1 MRMDPPIFR
10 AAVRPLTTEG
20 NHDGGAT
27 RIPPPELVIRNA
39 SEMSTGAT
47 LGRPSNRP
55 LSMYGAGQ
63 TPQGGGSDS
72 NGHGG
77 AGDNAKKLP
86 ARIFQHIDDLLKA
99 KPEVNVHAPIRRLVL
114 DAESYS
120 KQADTHI
127 DFRRPDLALQD
138 YMKASIIAIDIIPR
152 HKEYPDLKADRG
164 ELHRLYS
171 ALQKRLYSQY
181 TRFEEVKVAIKKNN
195 AESGI
200 QPGSVN
206 VVANGISGEEQRR
219 PPVVLKNDT
228 QDAKTP
234 SGGDN
239 KSPARTKPVVHPKP
253 NALLGKAL
261 GNHQRSQSEQINRSP
276 NPHKEDL
283 ESRFARLRA
292 IDTQSPARPFVK
304 TSAVGYDRRS
314 SLQSSKSPD
323 KPSGPRD
330 MPRASLGPPRPSKL
344 AMDVLIPDMPRPPDA
359 IYSPDRTSLDT
370 RSFPPSRIAPRP
382 SLSES
387 RKPATAPAASHLTR
401 TNPNMSADS
410 LSNGLKGSS
419 PRPPL
424 DRKLFNSATVVADD
438 LVNYMKQHRIL
449 FVDIRSRSQ
458 FDGGHIM
465 SQSIL
470 CIEPIAL
477 TEDMSAS
484 QLEERLVVSPD
495 NEADLFR
502 KRQNYDFV
510 VYYDQSSS
518 SNLYA
523 DETSNVEEIPLRDFS
538 KAIFEYDYNK
548 KLKCPPKLLVGGLD
562 SWVQLMGP
570 GALATSTTLQ
580 AVTPPIPHHDS
591 PMRATSTPLS
601 LEKQYQS
608 RPLTQDEESKWQKKL
623 MEPSDDFAGRFP
635 DIDTFEK
642 RDQSNTTKASQ
653 NKSIAEHSMSDYSYV
668 DAHEAELNS
677 LEFREPARPALALSK
692 RSYHGVSESVSSSA
706 SAPQKSG
713 WGLTEVDSISPP
725 VSASGRTG
733 LDNFGNTCYMNS
745 ILQAFSAT
753 PWFVTYL
760 LDGSIDRAGAPPRKK
775 GEVSDPPQLMV
786 RNLAFLIRHLWSG
799 QYNFVK
805 PQTLRNYIYR
815 ICNRGHSNSRVLF
828 GGPNQQ
834 DAQEFLDFLLNIIED
849 ETNPGRDRPEPAA
862 LTTAQEQQ
870 IRNEGHA
877 AEIKFHRLRYAAAH
891 QSPITDKLLICT
903 MKIFKCQEC
912 GWKTT
917 NHSDNSPYLNV
928 SIPDGRESKL
938 SDLLSRR
945 FSKEGKVKEV
955 YDDVKCDNCFAV
967 HGRNTRRSVT
977 EVITRLPDTLILVLV
992 RHTADIRRNNALV
1005 TFPLDDLNMDDY
1017 YYGLSDA
1024 GKDRPGKRSAT
1035 HYRCYAV
1042 VQHLG
1047 ENLHSGHYITLVR
1060 DRERTSQWWEFSDRR
1075 IRTIDAALTQT
1086 SNSYIMFYQRIE

>member
-1 MRMDPPIFR
+1 
-10 AAVRPLTTEG
+10 
-20 NHDGGAT
+20 
-27 RIPPPELVIRNA
+27 
-39 SEMSTGAT
+39 
-47 LGRPSNRP
+47 
-55 LSMYGAGQ
+55 MYGAGQ
-63 TPQGGGSDS
+63 TPQGGGSDA
-72 NGHGG
+72 NGQGA
-77 AGDNAKKLP
+77 AGDNGKKIP

-99 KPEVNVHAPIRRLVL
+99 KPEVNIHAPIRRLVL

-152 HKEYPDLKADRG
+152 HKEYPDLKTDRG

-171 ALQKRLYSQY
+171 ALQKRIYSQY

-200 QPGSVN
+200 RPGSTN
-206 VVANGISGEEQRR
+206 LVVNGIASEEQHSRA
-219 PPVVLKNDT
+219 PPAVPKNDT
-228 QDAKTP
+228 QSAKAL

-239 KSPARTKPVVHPKP
+239 RSHVRTKPQVHPKP
-253 NALLGKAL
+253 NALLGKAI
-261 GNHQRSQSEQINRSP
+261 GNHKRSQSEQINRAP
-276 NPHKEDL
+276 NSQNEEDL

-292 IDTQSPARPFVK
+292 VDTQSPDQRSKIYPSRPFVK
-304 TSAVGYDRRS
+304 TGTEGSDARS
-314 SLQSSKSPD
+314 TLQSSKSAD

-330 MPRASLGPPRPSKL
+330 MPKASSGPPRPSKL

-370 RSFPPSRIAPRP
+370 RSFPPPRAAPRP

-387 RKPATAPAASHLTR
+387 RKPAAAPTTSHSTR
-401 TNPNMSADS
+401 TNPNMPTDS
-410 LSNGLKGSS
+410 LPNGQKGSS

-424 DRKLFNSATVVADD
+424 DRKLFNSTTVVADD
-438 LVNYMKQHRIL
+438 LVDYMKQHRIL

-477 TEDMSAS
+477 MEDMSAS

-570 GALATSTTLQ
+570 GALATSNTLQ

-591 PMRATSTPLS
+591 PMQATSTSLS

-623 MEPSDDFAGRFP
+623 MEPSSDDFAGRFP

-642 RDQSNTTKASQ
+642 RDQPNTGTASQ
-653 NKSIAEHSMSDYSYV
+653 NKSIAEHSMTDYSYV
-668 DAHEAELNS
+668 DAHKAELNS

-713 WGLTEVDSISPP
+713 WGLPEVDSISPP

-760 LDGSIDRAGAPPRKK
+760 LDGSIDKAGAPPRKK

-786 RNLAFLIRHLWSG
+786 RNLAYLIRHLWSG

-862 LTTAQEQQ
+862 LTTAQELQ

-955 YDDVKCDNCFAV
+955 YDDVKCDKCFAV
-967 HGRNTRRSVT
+967 HGRKTRRSVT

-1005 TFPLDDLNMDDY
+1005 TFPLDDLNMDEY

-1047 ENLHSGHYITLVR
+1047 DNLHSGHYITLVR
-1060 DRERTSQWWEFSDRR
+1060 DRERTSRWWEFSDRR

>member
-1 MRMDPPIFR
+1 
-10 AAVRPLTTEG
+10 
-20 NHDGGAT
+20 
-27 RIPPPELVIRNA
+27 
-39 SEMSTGAT
+39 MSTGAT
-47 LGRPSNRP
+47 LSRPSNRP

-63 TPQGGGSDS
+63 TPQGGGSDA
-72 NGHGG
+72 NGQGA
-77 AGDNAKKLP
+77 AGDNGKKIP

-99 KPEVNVHAPIRRLVL
+99 KPEVNIHAPIRRLVL

-152 HKEYPDLKADRG
+152 HKEYPDLKTDRG

-171 ALQKRLYSQY
+171 ALQKRIYSQY

-200 QPGSVN
+200 RPGSTNLVG
-206 VVANGISGEEQRR
+206 NGIASEEQHSRA
-219 PPVVLKNDT
+219 PSTVPKNDT
-228 QDAKTP
+228 QSAKTL

-239 KSPARTKPVVHPKP
+239 RSPVRTKPQIHPKP
-253 NALLGKAL
+253 NALLGKAI
-261 GNHQRSQSEQINRSP
+261 GNHKRSQSEQINRAP
-276 NPHKEDL
+276 NSHNEDL

-292 IDTQSPARPFVK
+292 VDTQSPDQRSKIYPSRPFVK
-304 TSAVGYDRRS
+304 TGTEGSDARS
-314 SLQSSKSPD
+314 TLQSSKSAD

-330 MPRASLGPPRPSKL
+330 MPKASSGAPRPSKL

-370 RSFPPSRIAPRP
+370 RSFPPPRAAPRP

-387 RKPATAPAASHLTR
+387 RKPAAAPTTSHSTR
-401 TNPNMSADS
+401 TNPNMSTDS
-410 LSNGLKGSS
+410 LPNGQKGSS

-424 DRKLFNSATVVADD
+424 DRKLFNSTTVIADD
-438 LVNYMKQHRIL
+438 LVDYMKQHRIL

-477 TEDMSAS
+477 IEDMSAS

-562 SWVQLMGP
+562 SWVQLMGL
-570 GALATSTTLQ
+570 GALATSNTLQ

-591 PMRATSTPLS
+591 PMQATSTSLN

-623 MEPSDDFAGRFP
+623 MEPSSDDFAGRFP

-642 RDQSNTTKASQ
+642 RDQPNAGTASQ
-653 NKSIAEHSMSDYSYV
+653 NKSIAEHSMTDYSYV
-668 DAHEAELNS
+668 DAHKAELNS

-713 WGLTEVDSISPP
+713 WGLPEVDSISPP

-760 LDGSIDRAGAPPRKK
+760 LDGSIDKAGAPPRKK

-786 RNLAFLIRHLWSG
+786 RNLAYLIRHLWSG

-805 PQTLRNYIYR
+805 PQTLR
-815 ICNRGHSNSRVLF
+815 V
-828 GGPNQQ
+828 
-834 DAQEFLDFLLNIIED
+834 
-849 ETNPGRDRPEPAA
+849 
-862 LTTAQEQQ
+862 
-870 IRNEGHA
+870 
-877 AEIKFHRLRYAAAH
+877 RL
-891 QSPITDKLLICT
+891 S
-903 MKIFKCQEC
+903 F
-912 GWKTT
+912 
-917 NHSDNSPYLNV
+917 
-928 SIPDGRESKL
+928 
-938 SDLLSRR
+938 
-945 FSKEGKVKEV
+945 
-955 YDDVKCDNCFAV
+955 
-967 HGRNTRRSVT
+967 
-977 EVITRLPDTLILVLV
+977 
-992 RHTADIRRNNALV
+992 
-1005 TFPLDDLNMDDY
+1005 TFP
-1017 YYGLSDA
+1017 
-1024 GKDRPGKRSAT
+1024 
-1035 HYRCYAV
+1035 
-1042 VQHLG
+1042 
-1047 ENLHSGHYITLVR
+1047 
-1060 DRERTSQWWEFSDRR
+1060 FSV
-1075 IRTIDAALTQT
+1075 
-1086 SNSYIMFYQRIE
+1086 

>member
-1 MRMDPPIFR
+1 
-10 AAVRPLTTEG
+10 
-20 NHDGGAT
+20 
-27 RIPPPELVIRNA
+27 
-39 SEMSTGAT
+39 MSTGAT
-47 LGRPSNRP
+47 LRRPSDRP

-63 TPQGGGSDS
+63 TPQGGVSDA

-77 AGDNAKKLP
+77 AGDNGKKLP
-86 ARIFQHIDDLLKA
+86 ARVFQHIDDLLKA
-99 KPEVNVHAPIRRLVL
+99 KPEVNIHAPIRRLVL

-138 YMKASIIAIDIIPR
+138 YIKASIIAIDIIPR

-171 ALQKRLYSQY
+171 ALQKRIYSQY
-181 TRFEEVKVAIKKNN
+181 TRFEEVKVEIKRNN
-195 AESGI
+195 AESGAR
-200 QPGSVN
+200 PGSTN
-206 VVANGISGEEQRR
+206 VIANGIAGEEQHSRT
-219 PPVVLKNDT
+219 PLVVPKNDT
-228 QDAKTP
+228 QGAKGP
-234 SGGDN
+234 SGEDN
-239 KSPARTKPVVHPKP
+239 NSPARTKPLVHPKP
-253 NALLGKAL
+253 NALAGKAI
-261 GNHQRSQSEQINRSP
+261 GNHQRSQSEQIKRAP
-276 NPHKEDL
+276 NPHNEDL

-292 IDTQSPARPFVK
+292 VDTHNRDQRSKVYPTRPFVK
-304 TSAVGYDRRS
+304 TGAEGFDGRSA
-314 SLQSSKSPD
+314 SLSSKSPD

-330 MPRASLGPPRPSKL
+330 MPKASSGPPRPSKI

-370 RSFPPSRIAPRP
+370 RSFPPPRIAPRP

-387 RKPATAPAASHLTR
+387 RKTGPASATTHSTR
-401 TNPNMSADS
+401 TNPSVSPES
-410 LSNGLKGSS
+410 LPNRQKEPS

-424 DRKLFNSATVVADD
+424 DRKLFNSTTVVADD

-458 FDGGHIM
+458 FDSGHIM

-477 TEDMSAS
+477 VEDMSGS

-502 KRQNYDFV
+502 KRQDYDFV

-570 GALATSTTLQ
+570 GALATSNTLQ
-580 AVTPPIPHHDS
+580 AVTPPVPHHDS
-591 PMRATSTPLS
+591 PVRDTSASLS

-642 RDQSNTTKASQ
+642 RDRSNTAKASQ
-653 NKSIAEHSMSDYSYV
+653 NKNIAERSMTDYSYV

-677 LEFREPARPALALSK
+677 LEFREPARPALAVSK

-706 SAPQKSG
+706 SVPQKST
-713 WGLTEVDSISPP
+713 WGLPEVDSISPP

-760 LDGSIDRAGAPPRKK
+760 LDGSIDKAGPPPRKK
-775 GEVSDPPQLMV
+775 GELSDPPQLMI

-805 PQTLRNYIYR
+805 PQTLRV
-815 ICNRGHSNSRVLF
+815 C
-828 GGPNQQ
+828 
-834 DAQEFLDFLLNIIED
+834 
-849 ETNPGRDRPEPAA
+849 
-862 LTTAQEQQ
+862 
-870 IRNEGHA
+870 
-877 AEIKFHRLRYAAAH
+877 
-891 QSPITDKLLICT
+891 
-903 MKIFKCQEC
+903 
-912 GWKTT
+912 
-917 NHSDNSPYLNV
+917 
-928 SIPDGRESKL
+928 L
-938 SDLLSRR
+938 SCP
-945 FSKEGKVKEV
+945 FSF
-955 YDDVKCDNCFAV
+955 C
-967 HGRNTRRSVT
+967 
-977 EVITRLPDTLILVLV
+977 
-992 RHTADIRRNNALV
+992 
-1005 TFPLDDLNMDDY
+1005 
-1017 YYGLSDA
+1017 
-1024 GKDRPGKRSAT
+1024 
-1035 HYRCYAV
+1035 
-1042 VQHLG
+1042 
-1047 ENLHSGHYITLVR
+1047 
-1060 DRERTSQWWEFSDRR
+1060 
-1075 IRTIDAALTQT
+1075 
-1086 SNSYIMFYQRIE
+1086 

>member
-1 MRMDPPIFR
+1 
-10 AAVRPLTTEG
+10 
-20 NHDGGAT
+20 
-27 RIPPPELVIRNA
+27 
-39 SEMSTGAT
+39 MSTGAI
-47 LGRPSNRP
+47 LSRPSNRS

-63 TPQGGGSDS
+63 TPQGGGSDA

-77 AGDNAKKLP
+77 AGDTGKKIP
-86 ARIFQHIDDLLKA
+86 ARVYQHIDDLLKA
-99 KPEVNVHAPIRRLVL
+99 KPEVNIHAPIRRLVL

-171 ALQKRLYSQY
+171 ALQKRIYSQY
-181 TRFEEVKVAIKKNN
+181 TRFEEVKLAIKKNN

-200 QPGSVN
+200 RSGSTN
-206 VVANGISGEEQRR
+206 LVANGITGEEQHSRT
-219 PPVVLKNDT
+219 PPVVPKNDT
-228 QDAKTP
+228 QGSKAP
-234 SGGDN
+234 SGADN
-239 KSPARTKPVVHPKP
+239 KSPVRTKPQVHPKP
-253 NALLGKAL
+253 NALLGKAI

-276 NPHKEDL
+276 NPQNEDL
-283 ESRFARLRA
+283 ESRFARLRTV
-292 IDTQSPARPFVK
+292 DTQSPDQRSKVYPTRPFVR
-304 TSAVGYDRRS
+304 TGTEGSDARSA
-314 SLQSSKSPD
+314 LQSSKSPD
-323 KPSGPRD
+323 KPFGPRD
-330 MPRASLGPPRPSKL
+330 MPKASSGPPRPSKI

-387 RKPATAPAASHLTR
+387 RKPTTAPATIHSTR
-401 TNPNMSADS
+401 TNPSMSTES
-410 LSNGLKGSS
+410 LPNGQKGPS

-424 DRKLFNSATVVADD
+424 DRKLFNSTTVVADD
-438 LVNYMKQHRIL
+438 LVNFMKQHRIL

-477 TEDMSAS
+477 IEDMSAS

-523 DETSNVEEIPLRDFS
+523 DATSNVEEIPLRDFS

-562 SWVQLMGP
+562 AWVQLMGP
-570 GALATSTTLQ
+570 GALATSNTLQ

-591 PMRATSTPLS
+591 PMRATSTSLS

-635 DIDTFEK
+635 DIDTLEK
-642 RDQSNTTKASQ
+642 RDQSNTTRAPQ
-653 NKSIAEHSMSDYSYV
+653 NKKSIAEHSMTDYSYV
-668 DAHEAELNS
+668 KAHEAELNS

-706 SAPQKSG
+706 SVPQKSG
-713 WGLTEVDSISPP
+713 WGLSEVDSISPP

-760 LDGSIDRAGAPPRKK
+760 LDGSIDKAGAPPRKK

-786 RNLAFLIRHLWSG
+786 RNLAYLIRHLWSG

-805 PQTLRNYIYR
+805 PQTLR
-815 ICNRGHSNSRVLF
+815 V
-828 GGPNQQ
+828 
-834 DAQEFLDFLLNIIED
+834 
-849 ETNPGRDRPEPAA
+849 
-862 LTTAQEQQ
+862 
-870 IRNEGHA
+870 
-877 AEIKFHRLRYAAAH
+877 RL
-891 QSPITDKLLICT
+891 S
-903 MKIFKCQEC
+903 
-912 GWKTT
+912 
-917 NHSDNSPYLNV
+917 
-928 SIPDGRESKL
+928 
-938 SDLLSRR
+938 
-945 FSKEGKVKEV
+945 
-955 YDDVKCDNCFAV
+955 FAFPC
-967 HGRNTRRSVT
+967 SV
-977 EVITRLPDTLILVLV
+977 
-992 RHTADIRRNNALV
+992 
-1005 TFPLDDLNMDDY
+1005 
-1017 YYGLSDA
+1017 
-1024 GKDRPGKRSAT
+1024 
-1035 HYRCYAV
+1035 
-1042 VQHLG
+1042 
-1047 ENLHSGHYITLVR
+1047 
-1060 DRERTSQWWEFSDRR
+1060 
-1075 IRTIDAALTQT
+1075 
-1086 SNSYIMFYQRIE
+1086 

>member
-1 MRMDPPIFR
+1 
-10 AAVRPLTTEG
+10 
-20 NHDGGAT
+20 
-27 RIPPPELVIRNA
+27 
-39 SEMSTGAT
+39 MSTGAT
-47 LGRPSNRP
+47 LGRPANRP

-63 TPQGGGSDS
+63 TPQGGGSNA
-72 NGHGG
+72 NGHGR
-77 AGDNAKKLP
+77 AGDNGKKPP
-86 ARIFQHIDDLLKA
+86 ARVFQHIDDLLKA

-138 YMKASIIAIDIIPR
+138 YIKASIIAIDIIPR
-152 HKEYPDLKADRG
+152 HKEYPDLKADHG
-164 ELHRLYS
+164 ELHRLYT
-171 ALQKRLYSQY
+171 ALQKRIFSQY
-181 TRFEEVKVAIKKNN
+181 TRFEEVKVAIKDNN

-200 QPGSVN
+200 RPGSTN
-206 VVANGISGEEQRR
+206 TVANGISHGDQHPRVA
-219 PPVVLKNDT
+219 PIVPKNDT
-228 QDAKTP
+228 QSPKVP
-234 SGGDN
+234 SSGNN
-239 KSPARTKPVVHPKP
+239 KSPARTKPLVHPKP
-253 NALLGKAL
+253 NALVGKAI
-261 GNHQRSQSEQINRSP
+261 GSHQRSQSEQIARAP
-276 NPHKEDL
+276 NSHNEDL

-292 IDTQSPARPFVK
+292 VDTQSPDHRSKVYPTRPFVK
-304 TSAVGYDRRS
+304 TGGEGYNARPT
-314 SLQSSKSPD
+314 LQSSTSPD

-330 MPRASLGPPRPSKL
+330 MPKASPGPPRPSKI

-359 IYSPDRTSLDT
+359 IYSPDRTNLDT

-382 SLSES
+382 SLSEP
-387 RKPATAPAASHLTR
+387 RKPATAPPISQSTR
-401 TNPNMSADS
+401 TIPNTSTDS
-410 LSNGLKGSS
+410 LPNGQKGSS

-424 DRKLFNSATVVADD
+424 DRKLFNSTTVVADD
-438 LVNYMKQHRIL
+438 LVNYMKQYRIL

-458 FDGGHIM
+458 FDSGHIM

-477 TEDMSAS
+477 VEDMSAS

-510 VYYDQSSS
+510 VYYDQSSV

-523 DETSNVEEIPLRDFS
+523 DATSNVEEIPLRDFS

-570 GALATSTTLQ
+570 GALATSATFQ

-591 PMRATSTPLS
+591 PMRATSLS

-642 RDQSNTTKASQ
+642 RDQSNTTKTSQ
-653 NKSIAEHSMSDYSYV
+653 NESIAENSMTDYSYV
-668 DAHEAELNS
+668 DAHKAELNS
-677 LEFREPARPALALSK
+677 LEFREPARPALAVSK

-713 WGLTEVDSISPP
+713 WGLAEVDSISPP

-760 LDGSIDRAGAPPRKK
+760 LDGSIDKAGAPPRKK
-775 GEVSDPPQLMV
+775 GEASDPPQLMV

-799 QYNFVK
+799 QYNYVK

-849 ETNPGRDRPEPAA
+849 ETNPGRDRPEPPA
-862 LTTAQEQQ
+862 LTTAQELQ

-877 AEIKFHRLRYAAAH
+877 AEIKFHRLRYAATH

-955 YDDVKCDNCFAV
+955 YDDVKCDKCFAV
-967 HGRNTRRSVT
+967 HGRKTRRSVT

-1005 TFPLDDLNMDDY
+1005 TFPLDDLNMDEY

-1024 GKDRPGKRSAT
+1024 GKERPGKRSPT

-1047 ENLHSGHYITLVR
+1047 DNLHSGHYITLVR
-1060 DRERTSQWWEFSDRR
+1060 DRERTIQWWEFSDRR

-1086 SNSYIMFYQRIE
+1086 SNSYIMFYQRID